1 MRNKQ
6 ERFFVSEEEQR
17 LISEDASRHQ
27 LSKSSYYRYKLLG
40 EQVNETPFTKAF
52 SKILVEL
59 RKADVPDELY
69 ERVHKTIRQT
79 QA

>member
-17 LISEDASRHQ
+17 LISEAASRHQ

-40 EQVNETPFTKAF
+40 EQVDDTPFTKAF
-52 SKILVEL
+52 SKILMDL
-59 RKADVPDELY
+59 RKADVPEKLY
-69 ERVHKTIRQT
+69 RKVHNTIRKT
-79 QA
+79 QG